1 MFYSFIISLWLSLR
15 VLETKW
21 EGMIIKVVTDS
32 CERLII
38 RYNWPWAN
46 NGIVSVNTLRL
57 LSGF

>member
-32 CERLII
+32 YERLII

>member
-15 VLETKW
+15 ELESKW

-38 RYNWPWAN
+38 RYNCSWAN